1 MDEKK
6 EKIVEISNIK
16 AKLEEKN
23 IVNDKLNNKL
33 KRVEEEN
40 KKGISLYNKILANAN
55 NLNLNADEDKNS
67 NGMKDNDNNIN
78 DDNININNETQ
89 NVNNIIIETLKNKN
103 EELTKEELFNFMR
116 KLGYRPS
123 DLELRE
129 MMEEV
134 AKEHPGQITYE
145 EFKYI
150 LSKPIKDELTVNSTI
165 EAFSVFDKM
174 MKGKIKKDDLK
185 NILLSRGE
193 QNMIEEE
200 IQDLLDHYVDFDE
213 NGEIDYKNFVK
224 KTFDLFK

>member
-1 MDEKK
+1 MSSDLSNEDKKNASNMYEIQEKK
-6 EKIVEISNIK
+6 ESLPSVAST
-16 AKLEEKN
+16 
-23 IVNDKLNNKL
+23 LNNNNKEEL
-33 KRVEEEN
+33 DIKSSRSEENNNESYCSEDNEESDEEEEEEQDEFEEEFMEAFN
-40 KKGISLYNKILANAN
+40 RL
-55 NLNLNADEDKNS
+55 DEDHS
-67 NGMKDNDNNIN
+67 GGI
-78 DDNININNETQ
+78 
-89 NVNNIIIETLKNKN
+89 
-103 EELTKEELFNFMR
+103 TKEELFNFMR

-134 AKEHPGQITYE
+134 AKEHPGQITYN

-185 NILLSRGE
+185 NILLTRGE
-193 QNMIEEE
+193 QNMTEEE
-200 IQDLLDHYVDFDE
+200 IQDLIDHYVDFDE
-213 NGEIDYKNFVK
+213 NGEVDYKNFVK

>member
-1 MDEKK
+1 MSSDLSNDEKK
-6 EKIVEISNIK
+6 NSSNMYEIQEKKESK
-16 AKLEEKN
+16 QSQK
-23 IVNDKLNNKL
+23 
-33 KRVEEEN
+33 
-40 KKGISLYNKILANAN
+40 S
-55 NLNLNADEDKNS
+55 S
-67 NGMKDNDNNIN
+67 S
-78 DDNININNETQ
+78 
-89 NVNNIIIETLKNKN
+89 NVNNKEELEIKSSQSENTNNNESYVTEEN
-103 EELTKEELFNFMR
+103 EESDEEEGEEDEFEEEYLEAFNRLDEDHSGTITKEELFNFMR

-193 QNMIEEE
+193 QNMTEEE

-224 KTFDLFK
+224 LLL

>member
-1 MDEKK
+1 MSSDSKEDKKDATEMFEIKESREKESKQSDESSTYLNKNSLK
-6 EKIVEISNIK
+6 NLKMLKTSQIEDEDFSN
-16 AKLEEKN
+16 E
-23 IVNDKLNNKL
+23 
-33 KRVEEEN
+33 EEEN
-40 KKGISLYNKILANAN
+40 EEEEEEDELEEELLQAFDT
-55 NLNLNADEDKNS
+55 LDEDHS
-67 NGMKDNDNNIN
+67 GLI
-78 DDNININNETQ
+78 
-89 NVNNIIIETLKNKN
+89 
-103 EELTKEELFNFMR
+103 TKEELFNFMR

-134 AKEHPGQITYE
+134 AKDHPGQITYN

-150 LSKPIKDELTVNSTI
+150 LSKPIKDEMMVNSTI

-185 NILLSRGE
+185 NILLTRGE
-193 QNMIEEE
+193 QNMTEEE

-213 NGEIDYKNFVK
+213 NGEVDYKNFVK

>member
-1 MDEKK
+1 MSSDVSNEDKKNASNMYEIQEKK
-6 EKIVEISNIK
+6 ESKISKMSSSKINNKEDVDIK
-16 AKLEEKN
+16 SSQSIEN
-23 IVNDKLNNKL
+23 NNNNNDKESY
-33 KRVEEEN
+33 VTEEDEESDEEEEEEQDEFEEEFMEAFN
-40 KKGISLYNKILANAN
+40 RL
-55 NLNLNADEDKNS
+55 DEDHS
-67 NGMKDNDNNIN
+67 GTI
-78 DDNININNETQ
+78 
-89 NVNNIIIETLKNKN
+89 
-103 EELTKEELFNFMR
+103 TKEELFNFMR

-134 AKEHPGQITYE
+134 AKDHPGQITYN

-174 MKGKIKKDDLK
+174 MKGKIKKEDLK
-185 NILLSRGE
+185 NILLTRGE
-193 QNMIEEE
+193 QNMTEEE

>member
-1 MDEKK
+1 MSSDVSNEDKKNASNMYEIQEKK
-6 EKIVEISNIK
+6 ESKISQMSSSKINNKEDVDIK
-16 AKLEEKN
+16 SSQSIDN
-23 IVNDKLNNKL
+23 NNNNNDKESY
-33 KRVEEEN
+33 VTEEDEESDEEEEEEQDEFEEEFMEAFN
-40 KKGISLYNKILANAN
+40 RL
-55 NLNLNADEDKNS
+55 DEDHS
-67 NGMKDNDNNIN
+67 GTI
-78 DDNININNETQ
+78 
-89 NVNNIIIETLKNKN
+89 
-103 EELTKEELFNFMR
+103 TKEELFNFMR

-134 AKEHPGQITYE
+134 AKDHPGQITYN

-174 MKGKIKKDDLK
+174 MKGKIKKEDLK
-185 NILLSRGE
+185 NILLTRGE
-193 QNMIEEE
+193 QNMTEEE

>member
-1 MDEKK
+1 MSSDLSNEDKKDGSNMYEIQEKK
-6 EKIVEISNIK
+6 EKESKQSQVS
-16 AKLEEKN
+16 
-23 IVNDKLNNKL
+23 
-33 KRVEEEN
+33 
-40 KKGISLYNKILANAN
+40 S
-55 NLNLNADEDKNS
+55 S
-67 NGMKDNDNNIN
+67 
-78 DDNININNETQ
+78 
-89 NVNNIIIETLKNKN
+89 NVNNKEELEIKSSQSEDNNNNNNNNDSYTTENN
-103 EELTKEELFNFMR
+103 EESDEEEEAEEDELEEEFLEAFNRLDEDHSGTITKEELFNFMR

-134 AKEHPGQITYE
+134 AKDHPGQITYE

-165 EAFSVFDKM
+165 EAFAVFDKM

-185 NILLSRGE
+185 NILMTRGE
-193 QNMIEEE
+193 QNMTEDE

-213 NGEIDYKNFVK
+213 NGEIDYNNFVK

>member
-1 MDEKK
+1 MSSDVSNEDKKNASNMYEIQEKK
-6 EKIVEISNIK
+6 ESKISQMSSSKINNKEDVDIK
-16 AKLEEKN
+16 SSQSIEN
-23 IVNDKLNNKL
+23 NNNNNDKESY
-33 KRVEEEN
+33 VTEEDEESDEEEEEEQDEFEEEFIEAFN
-40 KKGISLYNKILANAN
+40 RL
-55 NLNLNADEDKNS
+55 DEDHS
-67 NGMKDNDNNIN
+67 GSI
-78 DDNININNETQ
+78 
-89 NVNNIIIETLKNKN
+89 
-103 EELTKEELFNFMR
+103 TKEELFNFMR

-134 AKEHPGQITYE
+134 AKDHPGQITYN

-174 MKGKIKKDDLK
+174 MKGKIKKEDLK
-185 NILLSRGE
+185 NILLTRGE
-193 QNMIEEE
+193 QNMTEEE

>member
-1 MDEKK
+1 MSSDVSNEDKKNASNMYEIQEKK
-6 EKIVEISNIK
+6 ESKISQMSSSKINNKEDVDIK
-16 AKLEEKN
+16 SSQSIDN
-23 IVNDKLNNKL
+23 NNNNNDKESY
-33 KRVEEEN
+33 VTEEDEESDEEEEEEQDEFEEEFMEAFN
-40 KKGISLYNKILANAN
+40 RL
-55 NLNLNADEDKNS
+55 DEDHS
-67 NGMKDNDNNIN
+67 GTI
-78 DDNININNETQ
+78 
-89 NVNNIIIETLKNKN
+89 
-103 EELTKEELFNFMR
+103 TKEELFNFMR

-134 AKEHPGQITYE
+134 AKDHPGQSTYN

-174 MKGKIKKDDLK
+174 MKGKIKKEDLK
-185 NILLSRGE
+185 NILLTRGE
-193 QNMIEEE
+193 QNMTEEE

>member
-1 MDEKK
+1 MSSDISNEDKKNASNIYEIQEKK
-6 EKIVEISNIK
+6 ESKRSQTSSSNR
-16 AKLEEKN
+16 
-23 IVNDKLNNKL
+23 NNKEEL
-33 KRVEEEN
+33 EIKSNKTDEDNNNNNNNESYSREENEETDEEEEEEQDEFEEEFMEAFN
-40 KKGISLYNKILANAN
+40 RL
-55 NLNLNADEDKNS
+55 DEDHS
-67 NGMKDNDNNIN
+67 GTI
-78 DDNININNETQ
+78 
-89 NVNNIIIETLKNKN
+89 
-103 EELTKEELFNFMR
+103 TKEELFNFMR

-134 AKEHPGQITYE
+134 AKDHPGQITYN

-150 LSKPIKDELTVNSTI
+150 LSKPIKDEMMVNSTI

-185 NILLSRGE
+185 NILLTRGE
-193 QNMIEEE
+193 QNMTEEE

-213 NGEIDYKNFVK
+213 NGEVDYKNFVK